1 MRGCLNNEIWNRIPV
16 RTQAKRVWSLA
27 MRNRIQVLIL
37 IFVISSGAAASMR
50 ISQQSGVGTRAAAMA
65 NNYVALSNDLSGL
78 FWNPAG
84 MAFSPVREFQTSLEG
99 SRLNSESKFFGT
111 GRFDDMQRLKISGA
125 GLMMA
130 IPATQGGLTVAG
142 AFQYPI
148 IFDDISS
155 YNGSY
160 LDVSNRKIEVEHQ
173 LKNSGGLRLWS
184 AGFGLQIAPSLAAG
198 LALSLIS
205 GKDDAVDNYMDII
218 DNDLYSHKIKIEG
231 KYFGYDLRLG
241 MMYRTDLFGAGIR
254 LCIPQII
261 KLREWENGDRIGEA
275 LMYSSYSGAGGF
287 SFSLP
292 FVTVSVEGRAT
303 LPMDYLFPSEPIPSN
318 SQASRFKKGGGI
330 GLEFPMIVA
339 PVLLRLGYSYDDLDL
354 YKYVIRYE
362 DQGSR
367 YFDWYGYGLEHVPAN
382 VDQGI
387 EVDKNRQQLTAGLGF
402 FNSSASFDISYGYQF
417 WSIITRKNLK
427 QDYNMHRVST
437 SLAIRF

>member
-1 MRGCLNNEIWNRIPV
+1 MKN
-16 RTQAKRVWSLA
+16 K
-27 MRNRIQVLIL
+27 IQILLL
-37 IFVISSGAAASMR
+37 IFVISSGAVASLDVNGSIR
-50 ISQQSGVGTRAAAMA
+50 IAQQSGVGTRAAAMA

-84 MAFSPVREFQTSLEG
+84 IAFSPVREFQTSLEG
-99 SRLNSESKFFGT
+99 TRLNSESKYFGT
-111 GRFDDMQRLKISGA
+111 GQFDDMQRMKISGA
-125 GLMMA
+125 GLMIA

-142 AFQYPI
+142 AFQNPI
-148 IFDDISS
+148 IFDEISS
-155 YNGSY
+155 YKGRY
-160 LDVSNRKIEVEHQ
+160 LDIDNRIIEVEHQ

-184 AGFGLQIAPSLAAG
+184 AGVGLQIAPSLAAG

-218 DNDLYSHKIKIEG
+218 DNDLYSENNKIEG

-254 LCIPQII
+254 FCIPQII
-261 KLREWENGDRIGEA
+261 KLREWNNGDRMGEA

-303 LPMDYLFPSEPIPSN
+303 LPLDYLFPSEPIPSN

-330 GLEFPMIVA
+330 GLEFPMIVV

-354 YKYVIRYE
+354 YQYVIRYE
-362 DQGSR
+362 DENGSR
-367 YFDWYGYGLEHVPAN
+367 FFDWHDNYGY

-427 QDYNMHRVST
+427 QDYNTHRVST